1 MKNILKILKLIIIE
15 ISMNGRAPLILKAIR
30 QALQRLS
37 IKELREEEKIQ
48 KFGNTGIT
56 KYGLKV

>member
-1 MKNILKILKLIIIE
+1 
-15 ISMNGRAPLILKAIR
+15 MNGRAPLILKSIR

>member
-1 MKNILKILKLIIIE
+1 
-15 ISMNGRAPLILKAIR
+15 MNGRAPLILKAIR

-37 IKELREEEKIQ
+37 IKELREEIQ

-56 KYGLKV
+56 KYGLNV